1 MVTSSSSATSVI
13 WLKHQ
18 FIILIISQKLPPKKL
33 LSTLSNLGQ
42 THDDPITNCRGENL
56 ISTCYLLQSIVA
68 HFEKDTVKSGGEVGP
83 VQT

>member
-1 MVTSSSSATSVI
+1 MFLVNEDGEEWDGEEWDVT
-13 WLKHQ
+13 
-18 FIILIISQKLPPKKL
+18 
-33 LSTLSNLGQ
+33 
-42 THDDPITNCRGENL
+42 TNCRGENL